1 MVSDDSTDREEDLDA
16 AAQYALGVG
25 DAASRAAAV
34 RRIATDPAFASQV
47 AAWSERLHPL
57 DIAYGEETPPP
68 AMKQRIERELF
79 GAGLASHASR
89 PVSTVWRPVALAAS
103 IALLVSLGF
112 NLRNALEPSGEP
124 ARLIVSLEAADS
136 PVKFLALYE
145 PGTRAVRL
153 SQVAAPRQP
162 ANDYELWLVEGSQAP
177 VSLGVLP
184 QQGVAEIVVPPALAG
199 RFAEGAALA
208 ISLEPQGGSPTGAPT
223 GPIVASGALKGI

>member
-1 MVSDDSTDREEDLDA
+1 MVSDDSTEKEEGIDA
-16 AAQYALGVG
+16 AAQYVLGVG
-25 DAASRAAAV
+25 DASSRAEAG
-34 RRIATDPAFASQV
+34 RRIATDPVFASQV
-47 AAWSERLHPL
+47 AAWTQRLHPL
-57 DIAYGEETPPP
+57 SVAYGEEAPPP
-68 AMKQRIERELF
+68 QMKQRIEGVVF
-79 GAGLASHASR
+79 GASPASAARR
-89 PVSTVWRPVALAAS
+89 PVSPVWRPVALAAS

-112 NLRNALEPSGEP
+112 NIRGAIEPAVQS
-124 ARLIVSLEAADS
+124 ARLIVSLEAAGS

-153 SQVAAPRQP
+153 SQVVAPRQP

-177 VSLGVLP
+177 VSLGLLP